1 MATITSVT
9 SHLKPIAQAG
19 LTAKGI
25 VYCLLGVITF
35 MAAFHINGQSAD
47 KANTEGVFEFVYRQ
61 TGGQILL
68 AVIALGLVCYI
79 IWRFIQAFAD
89 TEEKGSDT
97 KGLAVRARYLFSGI
111 VYGALAFHVIKKLV
125 TNASGS
131 GDNKQDMA
139 RELLSQPMGQWLL
152 GLTAVIIAGVGIYQ
166 IYYGLSEKYQK
177 HVDKAIS
184 DSRKRKIVLGSGK
197 VGYVA
202 RGIVW
207 LLVAWL
213 FIKAAID
220 ANAKEAGDTSKAFSF
235 LSEASYGTYLL
246 GAIAFGLLCYGIF
259 SFVRV
264 AYEDLGT

>member
-1 MATITSVT
+1 LNLSIG
-9 SHLKPIAQAG
+9 K
-19 LTAKGI
+19 
-25 VYCLLGVITF
+25 
-35 MAAFHINGQSAD
+35 
-47 KANTEGVFEFVYRQ
+47 

-68 AVIALGLVCYI
+68 AVIAFGLVCYI

-89 TEEKGSDT
+89 TQDKGKEA
-97 KGLAVRARYLFSGI
+97 KGLAVRARYLLSGI
-111 VYGALAFHVIKKLV
+111 VYGALAFHVVKKLV
-125 TNASGS
+125 THASGS
-131 GDNKQDMA
+131 GDSKQDMA

-166 IYYGLSEKYQK
+166 IYYGMSEKYK
-177 HVDKAIS
+177 NHIDRAIS

-202 RGIVW
+202 RGVVW
-207 LLVAWL
+207 LLIAWL

-220 ANAKEAGDTSKAFSF
+220 ANAKEAGDTSKVFSF
-235 LSEASYGTYLL
+235 LSKASYGTYLL

-264 AYEDLGT
+264 VYEDLGT